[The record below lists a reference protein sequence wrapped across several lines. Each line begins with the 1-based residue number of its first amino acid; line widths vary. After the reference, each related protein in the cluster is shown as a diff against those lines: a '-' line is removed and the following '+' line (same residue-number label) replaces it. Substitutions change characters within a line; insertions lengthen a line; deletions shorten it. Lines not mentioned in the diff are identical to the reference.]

1 MAATDG
7 KGPSFDALRARTERG
22 DPEAA
27 FQLAA
32 YHGSG
37 QAWQSG
43 IPKDEQIAAKYYKQA
58 CDGGHTEAAFNI
70 AMCYHTGSGVEKSA
84 EKALEHYRIA
94 ASKGHLE
101 AQKALVTC
109 FQTGVGAGV
118 DQAMAARY
126 CRLAAEQGDS
136 EMMNATAERFMAGN
150 GFTKDEDKAHHFYLM
165 AEHAGHAGAK
175 MHNESGQKS
184 KFRLERP
191 WGCSW
196 NDAE

>member
-1 MAATDG
+1 MAAAETT
-7 KGPSFDALRARTERG
+7 PSLDALRGRAGRG

-27 FQLAA
+27 FQLAT

-37 QAWQSG
+37 QAWRTG
-43 IPKDEQIAAKYYKQA
+43 IPKDEKVAASYYKQA
-58 CDGGHTEAAFNI
+58 CEGGHTEAAFNI
-70 AMCYHTGSGVEKSA
+70 AMCYHTGSGVEKSP

-101 AQKALVTC
+101 AQKALTTC
-109 FQTGVGAGV
+109 FTTGVGSAV
-118 DQAMAARY
+118 DPAMAARY
-126 CRLAAEQGDS
+126 CRLAAEQGDTD
-136 EMMNATAERFMAGN
+136 MMYATAQRFVTGN
-150 GFTKDEDKAHHFYLM
+150 GFTKDEDKAAHFFLM

-175 MHNESGQKS
+175 THNESGQKT

-196 NDAE
+196 NDPE